1 MADVTQNGFALRI
14 RRLLPTGWFPSPP
27 ATGEVEQAPVLN
39 ALLQGFGSVFAWIWA
54 ILTGTADQTRLA
66 TMSGAFLDMF
76 AADFF
81 GTLLTRNPG
90 ESDDA
95 FRTRIEEALFPSL
108 GTRPDVVNVIADEV
122 GSAGRVIEPRNAT
135 DCKGL
140 GSLATPA
147 IGGGYGYGV
156 TTLRYGSRAVPFQ
169 LFAQLPTG
177 DTSQPATQT
186 LDRIADVMPAGAIA
200 WVQDVENPE

>member
-14 RRLLPTGWFPSPP
+14 RRLLPTGWFPSAP
-27 ATGEVEQAPVLN
+27 AAGEAEQAPVLN

-54 ILTGTADQTRLA
+54 LLSGTADQTRLA

-81 GTLLTRNPG
+81 GTMLTRNPG

-95 FRTRIEEALFPSL
+95 FRARIEEALFPSL

-122 GSAGRVIEPRNAT
+122 GQAGRVIEPRNAA
-135 DCKGL
+135 DCKGIA
-140 GSLATPA
+140 SMASPA

-156 TTLRYGSRAVPFQ
+156 AALRYGSRGAPFQ

-177 DTSQPATQT
+177 DTNPPATQT
-186 LDRIADVMPAGAIA
+186 LDRIADVMPAGTIA
-200 WVQDVENPE
+200 WVQDVETPE

>member
-1 MADVTQNGFALRI
+1 LVDVTQNGFALRI
-14 RRLLPTGWFPSPP
+14 RKLLPTGWFPMPP
-27 ATGEVEQAPVLN
+27 ATGETEQAPVLN

-54 ILTGTADQTRLA
+54 MLAGTADQTRLA
-66 TMSGAFLDMF
+66 TMTGAFLDMF
-76 AADFF
+76 ASDFF
-81 GTLLTRNPG
+81 GTLLTRNTG

-95 FRTRIEEALFPSL
+95 FRIRIEEALFPSL

-122 GSAGRVIEPRNAT
+122 GTAGRVIEPRNAS

-140 GSLATPA
+140 GSMSAPA

-156 TTLRYGSRAVPFQ
+156 AALRYGSRGTPFQ

-177 DTSQPATQT
+177 DTNQPAIQT
-186 LDRIADVMPAGAIA
+186 LDRIENVMPAGTIA
-200 WVQDVENPE
+200 WVQDVENLG

>member
-14 RRLLPTGWFPSPP
+14 RRLLPTGWFPSAP
-27 ATGEVEQAPVLN
+27 AAGEAEQAPVLN
-39 ALLQGFGSVFAWIWA
+39 ALLQGFGSVFTWIWA
-54 ILTGTADQTRLA
+54 MLSGTADQTRLA

-81 GTLLTRNPG
+81 GTMLTRNPG

-95 FRTRIEEALFPSL
+95 FRARIEEALFPSL

-122 GSAGRVIEPRNAT
+122 GQAGRVIEPRNAA
-135 DCKGL
+135 DCKGIA
-140 GSLATPA
+140 SMASPA

-156 TTLRYGSRAVPFQ
+156 AALRYGSRGAPFQ

-186 LDRIADVMPAGAIA
+186 LDRIADVMPAGTIA
-200 WVQDVENPE
+200 WVQDVETPE